1 MEFYF
6 FFVGLDYFGIGFM
19 YVYFIVSGWV
29 EVISIMDEDVFKVVY
44 FLLRKEGIIL
54 VLEIFY
60 VFVVLD
66 VMEYNS
72 SDVIVI
78 CFLGWGDKDLEIFIN
93 YFDDY

>member
-1 MEFYF
+1 
-6 FFVGLDYFGIGFM
+6 M
-19 YVYFIVSGWV
+19 YVYFIDSGWV

-44 FLLRKEGIIL
+44 FFLKKEGIIL